1 MAALYVDGRPS
12 GSASQAKGAAA
23 AASDCQLPCDGFAGQ
38 VMSFALGLLPQERG
52 FHYTASVQQVLDR
65 LGERVLIIGSGSLAE
80 PGECLA
86 SIDRRRPARWLLPAG
101 CLRHLPASR
110 LGTIPA
116 LI

>member
-1 MAALYVDGRPS
+1 MP
-12 GSASQAKGAAA
+12 
-23 AASDCQLPCDGFAGQ
+23 
-38 VMSFALGLLPQERG
+38 FALGLLPQERG
-52 FHYTASVQQVLDR
+52 VHYTASVQQGLGR
-65 LGERVLIIGSGSLAE
+65 LGERVLIVDSGSLVE

-101 CLRHLPASR
+101 CLRYLPASR